1 MAGPVAPRTAI
12 VGVGKAGMAQAGLA
26 QTATAMASEAVSMA
40 LADAG
45 LERAQIDGLVVH
57 IGSPRGNDYDLA
69 ASLLGLNVRFA
80 AQPWNHGRF
89 GATAIQHAAMA
100 LSAGLADRVLCL
112 AAYKNASFGTH
123 GTKERPGFQESLR
136 IGGGPHAETPYV
148 GLTGPVAGAAMAF
161 QRYCHKY
168 NVSAEQLAAVA
179 LACRRHAQ
187 KNPDAMMQ
195 KDLTPELYAEARFIV
210 EPLRL
215 FDCSVLVDGA
225 VALIMTSDDLAQGNP
240 RAVHLLGM
248 QGINAGP
255 NEFIFGQPGLG
266 INQAAVF
273 DFDPKPSEQLAYRM
287 AGLSPADVDA
297 FYVYDAFS
305 PLVLWS
311 LERFGHCRV
320 GEGMEFVQGGR
331 IELGGQMPVNTNGG
345 MLSEGHL
352 NGWGHFIEMVRQVRG
367 EAGPRQ
373 VAGLK
378 VAQWGTCLGDSLIFG
393 REPQA

>member
-1 MAGPVAPRTAI
+1 
-12 VGVGKAGMAQAGLA
+12 
-26 QTATAMASEAVSMA
+26 
-40 LADAG
+40 
-45 LERAQIDGLVVH
+45 
-57 IGSPRGNDYDLA
+57 
-69 ASLLGLNVRFA
+69 
-80 AQPWNHGRF
+80 
-89 GATAIQHAAMA
+89 
-100 LSAGLADRVLCL
+100 
-112 AAYKNASFGTH
+112 
-123 GTKERPGFQESLR
+123 
-136 IGGGPHAETPYV
+136 
-148 GLTGPVAGAAMAF
+148 
-161 QRYCHKY
+161 
-168 NVSAEQLAAVA
+168 
-179 LACRRHAQ
+179 
-187 KNPDAMMQ
+187 MQ

-225 VALIMTSDDLAQGNP
+225 VALIMTRDDLAQGNP

>member
-1 MAGPVAPRTAI
+1 MAGAVAPRTAI
-12 VGVGKAGMAQAGLA
+12 IGAGKAGMGQAGLA
-26 QTATAMASEAVSMA
+26 QTATAMASEAVSEA

-45 LERAQIDGLVVH
+45 IERSQIDGLVVH

-100 LSAGLADRVLCL
+100 LSSGLADRVLCL
-112 AAYKNASFGTH
+112 AAYKNVSFGTH
-123 GTKERPGFQESLR
+123 GAKTRAGFQESLR
-136 IGGGPHAETPYV
+136 DGGGPHAETPYV
-148 GLTGPVAGAAMAF
+148 GLTAPVAGAALAT

-168 NVSAEQLAAVA
+168 NVNPNDLAAVA
-179 LACRRHAQ
+179 LACRKHAQ
-187 KNPDAMMQ
+187 LNPDALLR
-195 KDLTPELYAEARFIV
+195 KDLTAELYADARFIV

-225 VALIMTSDDLAQGNP
+225 VALIMTRDDLAQGNS

-248 QGINAGP
+248 QGIHAGP

-266 INQAAVF
+266 INQASAF
-273 DFDPKPSEQLAYRM
+273 DYAPKPDDRFVYGM
-287 AGLSPADVDA
+287 AGLSPSDVDA

-305 PLVLWS
+305 PLVLWA
-311 LERFGHCRV
+311 LERFGHCKP
-320 GEGMEFVQGGR
+320 GEGMDFVQGGR
-331 IELGGQMPVNTNGG
+331 IALGGQLPVNTNGG

-393 REPQA
+393 RDAWA

>member
-148 GLTGPVAGAAMAF
+148 GLTEDEFGRTGIDPLHAQQMHRARIALR
-161 QRYCHKY
+161 Q
-168 NVSAEQLAAVA
+168 VSARHDQGDGTIDQHRTIEQ
-179 LACRRHAQ
+179 
-187 KNPDAMMQ
+187 P
-195 KDLTPELYAEARFIV
+195 
-210 EPLRL
+210 
-215 FDCSVLVDGA
+215 
-225 VALIMTSDDLAQGNP
+225 
-240 RAVHLLGM
+240 
-248 QGINAGP
+248 
-255 NEFIFGQPGLG
+255 
-266 INQAAVF
+266 
-273 DFDPKPSEQLAYRM
+273 
-287 AGLSPADVDA
+287 
-297 FYVYDAFS
+297 
-305 PLVLWS
+305 
-311 LERFGHCRV
+311 
-320 GEGMEFVQGGR
+320 
-331 IELGGQMPVNTNGG
+331 
-345 MLSEGHL
+345 
-352 NGWGHFIEMVRQVRG
+352 
-367 EAGPRQ
+367 
-373 VAGLK
+373 
-378 VAQWGTCLGDSLIFG
+378 
-393 REPQA
+393 